1 MSFTLTRDAWK
12 NFKTQN
18 NLSKSPWYSRADVG
32 PTIDKFWAA
41 RDIFLKAPG
50 MESLKKFFAAATN
63 LQKAFTKFVGLKEVK
78 GEMTNPAKAQ
88 IETWKDQIDDVTKM
102 LAIEAKRNAKQLL
115 EADAKRL
122 MENLKNS
129 GL

>member
-12 NFKTQN
+12 NFKAQN

-50 MESLKKFFAAATN
+50 MESLKKFFASATN

-78 GEMTNPAKAQ
+78 GELKTPAKTQ
-88 IETWKDQIDDVTKM
+88 IETWKEQIDDVTKM
-102 LAIEAKRNAKQLL
+102 LAIEAKRNEKQLL

-122 MENLKNS
+122 MESLKNS